1 MEKEQESTN
10 LLHSSVPQQVTPEK
24 TNKGNVTEGSS
35 PKGKRGRDSRDNP
48 SPTTP
53 SQPPSK
59 RADFQSSGTKL
70 SASTRRASSKPLY
83 PTHEDRKE
91 VEDASE
97 RGTRLKTMG
106 IDISV
111 EPKNSP
117 YEKVSNEDLW
127 DHLVKQKALIA
138 STIETISTDLLKQTF
153 EEKKVLSGQNT
164 LLKWYQTK

>member
-1 MEKEQESTN
+1 MSQGMEKVQEYTN
-10 LLHSSVPQQVTPEK
+10 LLHSSVPLQVTPEK

-35 PKGKRGRDSRDNP
+35 NTGKRGRDSRNSKP

-53 SQPPSK
+53 SQPPPK
-59 RADFQSSGTKL
+59 RADLQASGNKH
-70 SASTRRASSKPLY
+70 SATTRRASSKPLY

-97 RGTRLKTMG
+97 RGTRLKIMG
-106 IDISV
+106 IEISV
-111 EPKNSP
+111 EPKTSP

-138 STIETISTDLLKQTF
+138 SY
-153 EEKKVLSGQNT
+153 N
-164 LLKWYQTK
+164 